1 MAVRYIH
8 QHYHHPFFRGVRR
21 LERKAENSVTSTRT
35 STSTNKGDEKSKS
48 VLKVQLKTKAHMQ
61 NLSVNDSMRVIKHFK
76 EKMGIGL
83 WYGFHC
89 PGEDYKD
96 LKMTGEF
103 AY

>member
-1 MAVRYIH
+1 
-8 QHYHHPFFRGVRR
+8 
-21 LERKAENSVTSTRT
+21 
-35 STSTNKGDEKSKS
+35 
-48 VLKVQLKTKAHMQ
+48 MQ